1 MILPFGM
8 MCLLLFCAGVFREF
22 WFWTVDYAQQY
33 GTLVR
38 LGEVSH
44 VFVGVHE
51 EAMERTGQYGHS
63 RQAGTVAGLWNEGL
77 RAGTL
82 FCLGFLFFSALAVCP
97 GLYFRHHYF
106 IFVLPAVALLAGTGI
121 SALSSAVA

>member
-1 MILPFGM
+1 MTSEVIGANWPLWT
-8 MCLLLFCAGVFREF
+8 LAGV
-22 WFWTVDYAQQY
+22 
-33 GTLVR
+33 
-38 LGEVSH
+38 
-44 VFVGVHE
+44 
-51 EAMERTGQYGHS
+51 
-63 RQAGTVAGLWNEGL
+63 GTVAGVWNERL

-121 SALSSAVA
+121 SALSDRCRPAAQRRLNWYRLL